1 MAREIIS
8 TPNAP
13 KALGTY
19 SQAVKVGKTIYCS
32 GQVALDPATGEM
44 QQSSIEVEIRRVFDN
59 LQAVVAAGGG
69 NFSQVTRATVFIL
82 DFNIFP
88 ILNKIMGEYF
98 KEPYPSRSTV
108 QVAALPK
115 GANIE
120 IDCIVELD

>member
-13 KALGTY
+13 KAIGTY
-19 SQAVKVGKTIYCS
+19 SQAVKVGKTVYVS
-32 GQVALDPATGEM
+32 GQIALDPKTGEL
-44 QQSSIEVEIRRVFDN
+44 QNSSIDVEIRRVFDN
-59 LQAVVAAGGG
+59 LKAIVTAAGG

-82 DFNIFP
+82 DFGIFP
-88 ILNKIMGEYF
+88 TLNKIMAEYF
-98 KEPYPSRSTV
+98 AEPYPSRVTV

-115 GANIE
+115 NANVE